1 MELGIFGSSRNID
14 DLKKQVQEA
23 NTLGY
28 STFWTPQIFNLDAL
42 TALAV
47 IAESVE
53 GIRLGTSV
61 IPTYPRHPM
70 MLAQQALTVNQ
81 VSNGRLDLGIGLSHK
96 PVVEGMWGISFDAP
110 VGHMSD
116 YLQILMAL
124 LHDGTISYGGKHLTS
139 RGGIDVPADAPPVLV
154 AALGPQMLKLVGRV
168 ADGTV
173 TWMTG
178 PETIRNHISPIINA
192 AAEEAGRPV
201 PQVIAAVPVC
211 ITSDLDI
218 AEEYAKRDFG
228 FYGDLPSYRAM
239 LEREGLANS
248 WDIALSGSFEEVA
261 EGLQKYSDSG
271 GTQVVEYLQLQAEV
285 AIGRQ
290 ASNPIARCKT
300 PEAIDCRHR

>member
-14 DLKKQVQEA
+14 DLKKQVKEA
-23 NTLGY
+23 NNLGY

-53 GIRLGTSV
+53 DIRLGTSV

-178 PETIRNHISPIINA
+178 PETIRNHISPVINA

-211 ITSDLDI
+211 ITSDLDM

-248 WDIALSGSFEEVA
+248 WDIALSGSFEQVA
-261 EGLQKYSDSG
+261 DGLQKYADSG
-271 GTQVVEYLQLQAEV
+271 GTQVVAAVYGPDE
-285 AIGRQ
+285 
-290 ASNPIARCKT
+290 AREQTVSELAKLMS
-300 PEAIDCRHR
+300 

>member
-178 PETIRNHISPIINA
+178 PETIRNHISPVINA
-192 AAEEAGRPV
+192 AAEEAERPV

-211 ITSDLDI
+211 ITSDPDM

-261 EGLQKYSDSG
+261 EGLEKYSDSG
-271 GTQVVEYLQLQAEV
+271 GTQVVAAVYGPDE
-285 AIGRQ
+285 
-290 ASNPIARCKT
+290 AREQTVSELAKLMS
-300 PEAIDCRHR
+300 

>member
-1 MELGIFGSSRNID
+1 MELGIFGSSRNIE

-23 NTLGY
+23 NNLGY

-178 PETIRNHISPIINA
+178 PETIRNHISPVINA

-271 GTQVVEYLQLQAEV
+271 GTQVVAAVYGPDE
-285 AIGRQ
+285 
-290 ASNPIARCKT
+290 AREQTVSELAKLMS
-300 PEAIDCRHR
+300 

>member
-218 AEEYAKRDFG
+218 AEEYAERDFG

-271 GTQVVEYLQLQAEV
+271 GTQVVAAVYGPDE
-285 AIGRQ
+285 
-290 ASNPIARCKT
+290 AREQTVSELAKLMN
-300 PEAIDCRHR
+300 

>member
-23 NTLGY
+23 NNLGY

-53 GIRLGTSV
+53 DIRLGTSV

-178 PETIRNHISPIINA
+178 PETIRNHISPVINA

-211 ITSDLDI
+211 IASDSDM

-248 WDIALSGSFEEVA
+248 WDIALSGSFEQVA
-261 EGLQKYSDSG
+261 DGLQKYADSG
-271 GTQVVEYLQLQAEV
+271 GTQVVAAVYGPDE
-285 AIGRQ
+285 
-290 ASNPIARCKT
+290 AREQTVSELAKLMS
-300 PEAIDCRHR
+300 

>member
-23 NTLGY
+23 NNLGY

-178 PETIRNHISPIINA
+178 PETIRNHISPMINA

-271 GTQVVEYLQLQAEV
+271 GTQVVAAVYGPDE
-285 AIGRQ
+285 
-290 ASNPIARCKT
+290 AREQTVSELAKLMS
-300 PEAIDCRHR
+300 

>member
-23 NTLGY
+23 SNLGY

-53 GIRLGTSV
+53 DIRLGTSV

-178 PETIRNHISPIINA
+178 PETIRNHISPVINA

-211 ITSDLDI
+211 ITSDSDM

-248 WDIALSGSFEEVA
+248 WDIALSGSFEQVA
-261 EGLQKYSDSG
+261 DGLQKYADSG
-271 GTQVVEYLQLQAEV
+271 GTQVVAAVYGPDE
-285 AIGRQ
+285 
-290 ASNPIARCKT
+290 AREQTVSELAKLMS
-300 PEAIDCRHR
+300 

>member
-1 MELGIFGSSRNID
+1 MKLGIFGSSRNID
-14 DLKKQVQEA
+14 DLKKQVQVA
-23 NTLGY
+23 NNLGY

-178 PETIRNHISPIINA
+178 PETIRNHISPVINA
-192 AAEEAGRPV
+192 AAEEAERPV

-211 ITSDLDI
+211 ITSDPDM

-271 GTQVVEYLQLQAEV
+271 GTQVVAAVYGPDE
-285 AIGRQ
+285 
-290 ASNPIARCKT
+290 AREQTVSELAKLMS
-300 PEAIDCRHR
+300 

>member
-23 NTLGY
+23 NALGY

-211 ITSDLDI
+211 ITSDRDI

-271 GTQVVEYLQLQAEV
+271 GTQVVAAVYGPDE
-285 AIGRQ
+285 
-290 ASNPIARCKT
+290 AREQTVSELAKLMS
-300 PEAIDCRHR
+300 

>member
-14 DLKKQVQEA
+14 DLKKQVQVA
-23 NTLGY
+23 NNLGY

-116 YLQILMAL
+116 YLKILMAL

-271 GTQVVEYLQLQAEV
+271 GTQVVAAVYGPDE
-285 AIGRQ
+285 
-290 ASNPIARCKT
+290 AREQTVSELAKLMS
-300 PEAIDCRHR
+300 

>member
-23 NTLGY
+23 NNLGY

-47 IAESVE
+47 VAESVE

-124 LHDGTISYGGKHLTS
+124 LHDGTISYAGKHLTS

-271 GTQVVEYLQLQAEV
+271 GTQVVAAVYGPDE
-285 AIGRQ
+285 
-290 ASNPIARCKT
+290 AREQTVSELAKLMS
-300 PEAIDCRHR
+300 

>member
-124 LHDGTISYGGKHLTS
+124 LHYGTISYGGKHLTS

-271 GTQVVEYLQLQAEV
+271 GTQVVAAVYGPDE
-285 AIGRQ
+285 
-290 ASNPIARCKT
+290 AREQTVSELAKLMS
-300 PEAIDCRHR
+300 

>member
-261 EGLQKYSDSG
+261 EGLQKYSDSV
-271 GTQVVEYLQLQAEV
+271 GTQVVAAVYGPDE
-285 AIGRQ
+285 
-290 ASNPIARCKT
+290 AREQTVSELAKLMS
-300 PEAIDCRHR
+300 

>member
-14 DLKKQVQEA
+14 DLKKQVQVA
-23 NTLGY
+23 NNLGY

-261 EGLQKYSDSG
+261 EGLEKYSDSG
-271 GTQVVEYLQLQAEV
+271 GTQVVAAVYGPDE
-285 AIGRQ
+285 
-290 ASNPIARCKT
+290 AREQTVSELAKLMS
-300 PEAIDCRHR
+300 

>member
-53 GIRLGTSV
+53 DIRLGTSV

-178 PETIRNHISPIINA
+178 PETIRNHISPVINA

-211 ITSDLDI
+211 ITSDSDM

-248 WDIALSGSFEEVA
+248 WDIALSGSFEQVA
-261 EGLQKYSDSG
+261 DGLQKYSDSG
-271 GTQVVEYLQLQAEV
+271 GTQVVAAVYGPDE
-285 AIGRQ
+285 
-290 ASNPIARCKT
+290 AREQTVSELAKLMS
-300 PEAIDCRHR
+300 

>member
-23 NTLGY
+23 NNLGY

-53 GIRLGTSV
+53 DIRLGTSV

-178 PETIRNHISPIINA
+178 PETIRNHISPVINA

-211 ITSDLDI
+211 ITSDLDM

-248 WDIALSGSFEEVA
+248 WDIALSGSFEQVA
-261 EGLQKYSDSG
+261 DGLQKYSDSG
-271 GTQVVEYLQLQAEV
+271 GTQVVAAVYGPDE
-285 AIGRQ
+285 
-290 ASNPIARCKT
+290 AREQTVSELAKLMS
-300 PEAIDCRHR
+300 

>member
-23 NTLGY
+23 NNLGY

-192 AAEEAGRPV
+192 AAEEAGRPA

-271 GTQVVEYLQLQAEV
+271 GTQVVAAVYGPDE
-285 AIGRQ
+285 
-290 ASNPIARCKT
+290 AREQTVSELAKLMS
-300 PEAIDCRHR
+300 

>member
-23 NTLGY
+23 NNLGY

-53 GIRLGTSV
+53 DIRLGTSV

-96 PVVEGMWGISFDAP
+96 PVVDGMWGISFDAP

-178 PETIRNHISPIINA
+178 PETIRNHISPVINA

-211 ITSDLDI
+211 ITSDLDM

-248 WDIALSGSFEEVA
+248 WDIALSGSFEQVA
-261 EGLQKYSDSG
+261 DGLQKYADSG
-271 GTQVVEYLQLQAEV
+271 GTQVVAAVYGPDE
-285 AIGRQ
+285 
-290 ASNPIARCKT
+290 AREQTVSELAKLMS
-300 PEAIDCRHR
+300 

>member
-53 GIRLGTSV
+53 DIRLGTSV

-178 PETIRNHISPIINA
+178 PETIRNHISPVINA

-211 ITSDLDI
+211 ITSDLDM

-248 WDIALSGSFEEVA
+248 WDIALSGSFEQVA
-261 EGLQKYSDSG
+261 DGLQKYADSG
-271 GTQVVEYLQLQAEV
+271 GTQVVAAVYGPDE
-285 AIGRQ
+285 
-290 ASNPIARCKT
+290 AREQTVSELAKLMS
-300 PEAIDCRHR
+300 

>member
-14 DLKKQVQEA
+14 DLKKQVQVA
-23 NTLGY
+23 NNLGF

-178 PETIRNHISPIINA
+178 PETIRNHISPVINA
-192 AAEEAGRPV
+192 AAEEAERSV

-211 ITSDLDI
+211 ITSDPDM

-271 GTQVVEYLQLQAEV
+271 GTQVVAAVYGPDE
-285 AIGRQ
+285 
-290 ASNPIARCKT
+290 AREQTVSELAKLMS
-300 PEAIDCRHR
+300 

>member
-1 MELGIFGSSRNID
+1 MELGIFGSSQNVD
-14 DLKKQVQEA
+14 DLKEQVQVA
-23 NTLGY
+23 AGFGY
-28 STFWTPQIFNLDAL
+28 ETFWTPQIFNLDAL

-47 IAESVE
+47 IAESVD

-81 VSNGRLDLGIGLSHK
+81 VSKGRLDLGIGLSHK

-124 LHDGTISYGGKHLTS
+124 LHEGTISHGGKHLVS
-139 RGGIDVPADAPPVLV
+139 RGGIDIPADAPPVLV
-154 AALGPQMLKLVGRV
+154 AALGPQMLKLVGRT

-178 PETIRNHISPIINA
+178 PETIRNHISPVINT

-201 PQVIAAVPVC
+201 PQVITAVPVC
-211 ITSDLDI
+211 ISSDSDM

-228 FYGDLPSYRAM
+228 FYGELPSYRAM
-239 LEREGLANS
+239 LEREGLTNS
-248 WDIALSGSFEEVA
+248 WDIALSGSFEQVA
-261 EGLQKYSDSG
+261 EGLQRYENSG
-271 GTQVVEYLQLQAEV
+271 GTQVVAAVYGPDEARQQTISELAQL
-285 AIGRQ
+285 I
-290 ASNPIARCKT
+290 T
-300 PEAIDCRHR
+300 

>member
-178 PETIRNHISPIINA
+178 PETIRNHISPVINA
-192 AAEEAGRPV
+192 AAEEAERPV

-211 ITSDLDI
+211 ITSDLDM

-271 GTQVVEYLQLQAEV
+271 GTQVVAAVYGPDE
-285 AIGRQ
+285 
-290 ASNPIARCKT
+290 AREQTVSELAKLMS
-300 PEAIDCRHR
+300 